1 MNILGL
7 SEGFHDA
14 GLCLLQND
22 KIVTAT
28 HAERHS
34 GIKNDKWLH
43 HSQFPIS
50 KKYEQWSH
58 TITVLLIGW
67 SLWNVQ
73 RRESLW
79 LRFGDATTATGN
91 APTQISKTSK
101 L

>member
-43 HSQFPIS
+43 HSQFPVS
-50 KKYEQWSH
+50 KKYEPDV
-58 TITVLLIGW
+58 IAFYEKPFRKNL
-67 SLWNVQ
+67 
-73 RRESLW
+73 RRLYAGQS
-79 LRFGDATTATGN
+79 
-91 APTQISKTSK
+91 
-101 L
+101 